1 MRRAVPSFTVEVRG
15 RPKRAT
21 PSKPD
26 AQSSETRSPRAGF
39 DRASHCVAA
48 PAFAAKNVDPLPTVA
63 ASTPKGRILPRLIPD
78 DSLRRTLQDAAPTPG
93 EADPPSRAVKRP
105 PVRTSKGKD
114 QKSKLLRNSG
124 VSSGDNAP
132 LAERLST
139 RSRQTASVQPD
150 DGAGVSPR
158 DPTTAPRQAAGD
170 LGSLVLSA
178 KAKPRSMIAIPRDD
192 LKAKPLPKGQRS
204 ARGTDSPATPS
215 SVIDD
220 RSPLG
225 RKRTIMARYVFGD
238 ELKPGERWKRRLL
251 ATR

>member
-1 MRRAVPSFTVEVRG
+1 MRRAVPSFTVEVRR

-21 PSKPD
+21 TSKPD
-26 AQSSETRSPRAGF
+26 AQSSETKSPQAGF
-39 DRASHCVAA
+39 DRASHRPLAA
-48 PAFAAKNVDPLPTVA
+48 AFEAKKVDPSPTVA
-63 ASTPKGRILPRLIPD
+63 ASTPKGQILPSLVPD
-78 DSLRRTLQDAAPTPG
+78 DSLRRTLQDAALTTA
-93 EADPPSRAVKRP
+93 ESDPPSRAPKRP

-139 RSRQTASVQPD
+139 TSHQTASVPSD

-158 DPTTAPRQAAGD
+158 VATTTRRQVAGHSGG
-170 LGSLVLSA
+170 LPLSA
-178 KAKPRSMIAIPRDD
+178 KAKRRNMIAISRDD
-192 LKAKPLPKGQRS
+192 LRAKPLPNDQRS
-204 ARGTDSPATPS
+204 AIGTDSPATPS
-215 SVIDD
+215 SVVDD

-251 ATR
+251 TMR